1 VHALLLVAIL
11 AATPASTAADAE
23 KLARAKNWDDLYLA
37 FSSGDPAKFAS
48 ADRAKIGDALL
59 SGARAMAPTDAVMA
73 VSLGERAVAFHET
86 VDALLETAS
95 LEEKADQ
102 NGQAAKF
109 LDRAVALDAKSGAA
123 HLARAELAL
132 RENDAPLCLKQLD
145 AVPAGFEAA
154 EVKALRNKAQT
165 KVIEKQAGEAALDR
179 VQQQV
184 AINQLKAPDQAA
196 PASKS
201 SKQGP
206 AQAKTV
212 SMIDPADRMD
222 GAAMA
227 GLRQK
232 AGEHFVFAY
241 GNNER
246 DWGQRAD
253 YEGHVEEAL
262 EEAYEYVGEAMH
274 TNRTEPVQVVL
285 YTKQEFEFHFGGSAL
300 SRAAG
305 FFSGKIRINGA
316 EEMTPEVR
324 AVIVHEYVH
333 AVLAELMGP
342 RGNCPQW
349 VNEGFATYVE
359 NMYRDSRGMPG
370 ADDGWRTELHSMAV
384 AGQLPHLQTLDR
396 SFLEYNNP
404 RVAYATSGRAMKILI
419 ERFGMDA
426 FVAAL
431 QDSAK
436 MGWPKSMAEHLS
448 ADLDSLDDEVKSE
461 LSSL

>member
-1 VHALLLVAIL
+1 MHALLLL
-11 AATPASTAADAE
+11 AALAAPASTAADAE
-23 KLARAKNWDDLYLA
+23 KLAHAKDWDNLYLA
-37 FSSGDPAKFAS
+37 FSSGDPAKFSA
-48 ADRAKIGDALL
+48 ADRTKIGDALL
-59 SGARAMAPTDAVMA
+59 TGAKAMASSDPVMA
-73 VSLGERAVAFHET
+73 VSLGERAVAFNES
-86 VDALLETAS
+86 VDSLLEAAS

-109 LDRAVALDAKSGAA
+109 LERAVAVDPKSGAA
-123 HLARAELAL
+123 HLARAQHAL
-132 RENDAPLCLKQLD
+132 HENDSALCLKELD
-145 AVPAGFEAA
+145 AVPAGFQAA
-154 EVKALRNKAQT
+154 QVKALRTKAQA
-165 KVIEKQAGEAALDR
+165 KVVEKQADEAALDR

-184 AINQLKAPDQAA
+184 ANNQMKAPDQAA
-196 PASKS
+196 P
-201 SKQGP
+201 KQIKPEP
-206 AQAKTV
+206 ANAKMV
-212 SMIDPADRMD
+212 NMVDPADRID

-285 YTKQEFEFHFGGSAL
+285 YTKQEYEFHFGGSAL

-333 AVLAELMGP
+333 AVLGELMGP
-342 RGNCPQW
+342 RGSCPQW

-359 NMYRDSRGMPG
+359 NMYRSSRGMPG
-370 ADDGWRTELHSMAV
+370 ADDIWRTELHAMAV
-384 AGQLPHLQTLDR
+384 AGRLPKVASLDR
-396 SFLEYNNP
+396 SFLEYSNP
-404 RVAYATSGRAMKILI
+404 RVAYATSGEAMRLLV
-419 ERFGMDA
+419 ERYGMDT
-426 FVAAL
+426 FVTAL
-431 QDSAK
+431 HDSAK
-436 MGWPKSMAEHLS
+436 MGWPRSMAEHLP
-448 ADLDSLDDEVKSE
+448 ADMDGLDDEIKSN
-461 LSSL
+461 LSKL